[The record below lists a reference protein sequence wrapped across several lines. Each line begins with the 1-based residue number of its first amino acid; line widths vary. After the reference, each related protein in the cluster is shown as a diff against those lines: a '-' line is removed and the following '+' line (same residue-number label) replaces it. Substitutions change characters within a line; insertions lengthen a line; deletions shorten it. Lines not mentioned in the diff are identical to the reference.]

1 MGTSSKSIHGALLEI
16 AKLQGGCFT
25 AKQAVSAG
33 YADSVHNY
41 HVNNGDWIKEGRG
54 VYRLAE
60 LPKTD
65 WQELVVW
72 SLWSRGREDTP
83 QGVYCMETALA
94 IHGLVEKEDGVM
106 HMAVP
111 TSFRRNS
118 EIPEQLVL
126 YKEDIPTCDVEKK
139 LGFMVTTLEKTVRD
153 LRERCTKP
161 KILNILDSALLS
173 KPDEELDS
181 MLEKDQRNRDIPAFK
196 VTEYSDWDYW
206 DRPAVVAGSAGGSSS
221 YNDIINAGED

>member
-1 MGTSSKSIHGALLEI
+1 MGTSSKSIHKSLIELAQ
-16 AKLQGGCFT
+16 LQGGCFT
-25 AKQAVSAG
+25 AKQAVSVG

-60 LPKTD
+60 LPKPD
-65 WQELVVW
+65 WPELVAW

-83 QGVYCMETALA
+83 QGTYCMGTALA
-94 IHGLVEKEDGVM
+94 IHGLVAKEDEIM

-118 EIPEQLVL
+118 EIPQQLKL
-126 YKEDIPTCDVEKK
+126 YKEDLPAHDVEKRP
-139 LGFMVTTLEKTVRD
+139 GFLVTTLERTVRD
-153 LRERCTKP
+153 IREKCTNP
-161 KILNILDSALLS
+161 KIMKIIDAALLS
-173 KPDEELDS
+173 RPIADPEPKPEPD
-181 MLEKDQRNRDIPAFK
+181 RNMRNIPAFE
-196 VTEYSDWDYW
+196 VAEYSDWDYW
-206 DRPAVVAGSAGGSSS
+206 DRPATATGPVAVGSS

>member
-1 MGTSSKSIHGALLEI
+1 MGTSSKTIHRALMEI
-16 AKLQGGCFT
+16 AELQGGCFT
-25 AKQAVSAG
+25 AKQAVSVG

-54 VYRLAE
+54 VYRLTE
-60 LPKTD
+60 LPKPD
-65 WQELVVW
+65 WPELVTW

-83 QGVYCMETALA
+83 EGIYCMETALA
-94 IHGLVEKEDGVM
+94 IHGLIKKEDGIM

-118 EIPEQLVL
+118 EIPQELKL
-126 YKEDIPTCDVEKK
+126 FKEDIPAHDVEKK
-139 LGFMVTTLEKTVRD
+139 PGFLVTTLERTVRD
-153 LRERCTKP
+153 IRGKCTNP
-161 KILNILDSALLS
+161 KILKIIDAALPS
-173 KPDEELDS
+173 KPVAEPEPKPEAIRSVLG
-181 MLEKDQRNRDIPAFK
+181 IPAFK

-206 DRPAVVAGSAGGSSS
+206 DRPAMAAGPAVAVPS

>member
-1 MGTSSKSIHGALLEI
+1 MGTSSIAIHKALIEI
-16 AKLQGGCFT
+16 AELQGGCFT
-25 AKQAVSAG
+25 AKQAVSIG
-33 YADSVHNY
+33 YADSVHKY

-54 VYRLAE
+54 LYRLAE

-65 WQELVVW
+65 WPELVIW

-83 QGVYCMETALA
+83 QGIYCMETALA
-94 IHGLVEKEDGVM
+94 IHGLVEKEDGIM

-118 EIPEQLVL
+118 EIPQQLRL
-126 YKEDIPTCDVEKK
+126 YKEDIQAHDVEKK
-139 LGFMVTTLEKTVRD
+139 PGFLVTTLERTVRD
-153 LRERCTKP
+153 LREKCTKP
-161 KILNILDSALLS
+161 KILKIIDTTRLS
-173 KPDEELDS
+173 KPVEELDIKP
-181 MLEKDQRNRDIPAFK
+181 ENRSIPAFK

-206 DRPAVVAGSAGGSSS
+206 DRPAVAAGRATGVSS

>member
-1 MGTSSKSIHGALLEI
+1 MGTSSKTIHKALIEV
-16 AKLQGGCFT
+16 AELQSGCFT
-25 AKQAVSAG
+25 AKQAVSVG

-41 HVNNGDWIKEGRG
+41 HVNNGDWIKESRG

-60 LPKTD
+60 LPKPD
-65 WQELVVW
+65 WPELVIW

-83 QGVYCMETALA
+83 QGIYCMETALA
-94 IHGLVEKEDGVM
+94 IHGLVAKEDEIM

-118 EIPEQLVL
+118 EIPQQLKL
-126 YKEDIPTCDVEKK
+126 YKEEIPAHDVEKRP
-139 LGFMVTTLEKTVRD
+139 GFLVTTLERTVRD
-153 LRERCTKP
+153 IREICTKP
-161 KILNILDSALLS
+161 KILKIIDAALLS
-173 KPDEELDS
+173 KPVAAPDS
-181 MLEKDQRNRDIPAFK
+181 RPETDRSDRSIPAFK

-206 DRPAVVAGSAGGSSS
+206 DRPVMVVGPATRDSS